1 MNCWSLLWN
10 PKYHPWKLTLSF
22 HHESYYDP
30 YPQLRASAL
39 SSQHQP
45 LSISPPAHSISPPAC
60 CSSVCK
66 CNTAC
71 DAKEQWMQTWKSH
84 SIGGMSAAEKDAKD
98 TLLISLN
105 AASSNKIQLSDPF
118 FFSSTRQ
125 FNMWPDIS
133 LATHWYYQDL
143 QSNLVFYTFN
153 IGLLT
158 LSTLAYYPHICCH
171 FFLLLLFSVLL
182 RLWFLLLI
190 FQLSI
195 CLLILLVLA
204 HLDDDGDGD
213 DDLGHHLLLA
223 HLDDDGGD
231 GDGDGD
237 LGHHLLL
244 AHQVAQVPLRLVKLR
259 LLHPLV
265 HKEMQIGFPKMLT
278 LLKISSLSR
287 QESVQ
292 N

>member
-1 MNCWSLLWN
+1 MVIWGETS
-10 PKYHPWKLTLSF
+10 
-22 HHESYYDP
+22 
-30 YPQLRASAL
+30 ASA
-39 SSQHQP
+39 HC
-45 LSISPPAHSISPPAC
+45 ISPSASASAPSISPPAC

-66 CNTAC
+66 CNAAC

-143 QSNLVFYTFN
+143 RSNLVFYTFN

-204 HLDDDGDGD
+204 HLDDDD
-213 DDLGHHLLLA
+213 
-223 HLDDDGGD
+223 
-231 GDGDGD
+231 DGD